1 MTDIFLNDSLFVT
14 DGTTVPNSVPSS
26 GPSLSLN
33 FTTGALPS
41 GATFARAS
49 TGTYYNASGVLS
61 TAANDTAR
69 FDYNPSTLALRGIL
83 IEPTRTNLIPT
94 SVIPPIT
101 DTGTTGNWKTWKAVS
116 TAAATT
122 SP

>member
-1 MTDIFLNDSLFVT
+1 MSMFILYSNAA
-14 DGTTVPNSVPSS
+14 TTPPA
-26 GPSLSLN
+26 LSLD
-33 FTTGALPS
+33 FATGALPS
-41 GATFARAS
+41 GTTLTRAS
-49 TGTYYNASGVLS
+49 TGTYYNASGILS
-61 TAANDTAR
+61 TAANNAAR